1 MKMKFAILATAAL
14 LLVGCGDDNQTPQTQ
29 TPTQTVSVSITLEV
43 PEGTTV
49 RRVPVAR
56 VSSVPLPEG
65 PRIPS
70 TEAKPEPEGTLF
82 DVAP

>member
-1 MKMKFAILATAAL
+1 MKSKIAILALAAL
-14 LLVGCGDDNQTPQTQ
+14 ALTGCGESPP
-29 TPTQTVSVSITLEV
+29 PTQTVSVSITLEV

-70 TEAKPEPEGTLF
+70 SETKAEPEGTLF

>member
-1 MKMKFAILATAAL
+1 MKMKFAILAFAAL
-14 LLVGCGDDNQTPQTQ
+14 SLAGCGDGSQ
-29 TPTQTVSVSITLEV
+29 TPTQTVSLSITLEV

-70 TEAKPEPEGTLF
+70 TATKPEPEGTLF

>member
-1 MKMKFAILATAAL
+1 MKMKFAILALAAL
-14 LLVGCGDDNQTPQTQ
+14 LLAGCGDDQTPHTQ
-29 TPTQTVSVSITLEV
+29 TPTQTV
-43 PEGTTV
+43 
-49 RRVPVAR
+49 R

>member
-1 MKMKFAILATAAL
+1 MKMKFAILALAAL
-14 LLVGCGDDNQTPQTQ
+14 LLVGCGDDQTPHTQ

>member
-1 MKMKFAILATAAL
+1 MKMKFAILAPAAL
-14 LLVGCGDDNQTPQTQ
+14 LLVGCGGDQNPHTQ
-29 TPTQTVSVSITLEV
+29 TPAQTVSVSITLEV

-56 VSSVPLPEG
+56 VSSVPMPEA

-70 TEAKPEPEGTLF
+70 TEAKNQPEGTLF
-82 DVAP
+82 DIAP